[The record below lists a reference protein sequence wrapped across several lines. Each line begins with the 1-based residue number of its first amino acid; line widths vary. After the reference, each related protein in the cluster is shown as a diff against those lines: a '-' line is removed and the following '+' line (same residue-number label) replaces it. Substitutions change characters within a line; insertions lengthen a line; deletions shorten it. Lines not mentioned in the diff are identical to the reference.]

1 MEAKSV
7 GETRHIDVVERLVDV
22 FDRLG
27 IVYAIGG
34 SVASSTYGTIRFT
47 QDADVAVQPFSRIAD
62 KFYDTVKDEFYIS
75 DEAMQQALSSCGS
88 FNLIHFETSFKI
100 DVFVLG
106 PGEFEQRL
114 LARRR
119 TAKLSDAS
127 RRDLSVVSPEDIIL
141 SKLRWWETGGTSQR
155 QWDDVLGVLAVQ
167 GKALDF
173 DYLVAS
179 AKELGLAELLG
190 RAIAEVDT

>member
-1 MEAKSV
+1 V

-27 IVYAIGG
+27 IAYAIGG
-34 SVASSTYGTIRFT
+34 SVASSTYGTMRFT
-47 QDADVAVQPFSRIAD
+47 QDADIAVQPFPRVAG
-62 KFYDTVKDEFYIS
+62 KFYDSVKEEFYLGE
-75 DEAMQQALSSCGS
+75 EAMQQALNSCGS

-119 TAKLSDAS
+119 AAKLSDAG

-141 SKLRWWETGGTSQR
+141 LKLRWFGETGGTLQR
-155 QWDDVLGVLAVQ
+155 QWDDVLGVLVVQ
-167 GKALDF
+167 GKLLDF
-173 DYLVAS
+173 EYLIAS
-179 AKELGLAELLG
+179 AKELGLQELLE
-190 RAIAEVDT
+190 RAITEADT

>member
-1 MEAKSV
+1 M

-27 IVYAIGG
+27 IAYAIGG
-34 SVASSTYGTIRFT
+34 SVASSTYGTMRFT
-47 QDADVAVQPFSRIAD
+47 QDADIAVQPFSGIAD
-62 KFYDTVKDEFYIS
+62 KFYDSVKDEFYIS
-75 DEAMQQALSSCGS
+75 EGAMQQALSSCGS

-106 PGEFEQRL
+106 PGRFEQRL

-119 TAKLSDAS
+119 TAMLSDAS

-141 SKLRWWETGGTSQR
+141 LKLRWFGETGGTSQR

-173 DYLVAS
+173 DYLAAS
-179 AKELGLAELLG
+179 AKELGLEELLD

>member
-1 MEAKSV
+1 V
-7 GETRHIDVVERLVDV
+7 GETRHLDVVERLVDV
-22 FDRLG
+22 FDTLG
-27 IVYAIGG
+27 IAYAIGG
-34 SVASSTYGTIRFT
+34 SVASSTYGTMRFT
-47 QDADVAVQPFSRIAD
+47 QDTDIVVQPFPRTAD
-62 KFYDTVKDEFYIS
+62 KFYDSVKDEFYIS
-75 DEAMQQALSSCGS
+75 EEAMQQALNSCGS

-141 SKLRWWETGGTSQR
+141 LKLRWFGETGGTSQR

-167 GKALDF
+167 GRALDF
-173 DYLVAS
+173 DYLAAS
-179 AKELGLAELLG
+179 AKELGLEELLD
-190 RAIAEVDT
+190 RAIAEADT